1 MKMEQKVIATCMTV
15 FLLAAMVVLS
25 RQAAIYTMT
34 AGNEN
39 EKIVVIDVGHGGNDP
54 GKVGVNQILEKDV
67 NLAIAL
73 KLQKVL
79 KQSDLTVVMTRTADC
94 GLYDEN
100 ATNKKAQDM
109 HRRIQFMEDRHAD
122 LVVSIHQNSFQDSA
136 VCGPQCFYYANSE
149 LGHQVASIMQ
159 NTLNQGL
166 EIEAPRQEKAN
177 DSYYILKK
185 SAMPTVIVEC
195 GFLSNPED
203 AKKLTD
209 ETYQEKLA
217 FQIYLGIQKYF
228 NGL

>member
-1 MKMEQKVIATCMTV
+1 
-15 FLLAAMVVLS
+15 
-25 RQAAIYTMT
+25 
-34 AGNEN
+34 
-39 EKIVVIDVGHGGNDP
+39 
-54 GKVGVNQILEKDV
+54 
-67 NLAIAL
+67 
-73 KLQKVL
+73 
-79 KQSDLTVVMTRTADC
+79 
-94 GLYDEN
+94 
-100 ATNKKAQDM
+100 
-109 HRRIQFMEDRHAD
+109 MEDQHAD
-122 LVVSIHQNSFQDSA
+122 LVVSIHQNSFQDSS

-149 LGHQVASIMQ
+149 SGHQVASILQ

-166 EIEAPRQEKAN
+166 EIESPRQEKAN

>member
-15 FLLAAMVVLS
+15 FLLGSIVVLS
-25 RQAAIYTMT
+25 RKAAIYTMT
-34 AGNEN
+34 GGNEN

-79 KQSDLTVVMTRTADC
+79 KQSDLTVVMTRTTDC

-149 LGHQVASIMQ
+149 SGHQVASIMQ

>member
-34 AGNEN
+34 ARNEK

-79 KQSDLTVVMTRTADC
+79 KQSDLTVVMTRTTDC

-122 LVVSIHQNSFQDSA
+122 LVVSIHQNSFPEPEVKGAQ
-136 VCGPQCFYYANSE
+136 VFYYGQSAE
-149 LGHQVASIMQ
+149 G
-159 NTLNQGL
+159 
-166 EIEAPRQEKAN
+166 EA
-177 DSYYILKK
+177 L
-185 SAMPTVIVEC
+185 
-195 GFLSNPED
+195 
-203 AKKLTD
+203 AKL
-209 ETYQEKLA
+209 
-217 FQIYLGIQKYF
+217 IQ
-228 NGL
+228 

>member
-1 MKMEQKVIATCMTV
+1 
-15 FLLAAMVVLS
+15 
-25 RQAAIYTMT
+25 
-34 AGNEN
+34 
-39 EKIVVIDVGHGGNDP
+39 
-54 GKVGVNQILEKDV
+54 
-67 NLAIAL
+67 
-73 KLQKVL
+73 
-79 KQSDLTVVMTRTADC
+79 
-94 GLYDEN
+94 
-100 ATNKKAQDM
+100 
-109 HRRIQFMEDRHAD
+109 
-122 LVVSIHQNSFQDSA
+122 
-136 VCGPQCFYYANSE
+136 
-149 LGHQVASIMQ
+149 MQ

>member
-1 MKMEQKVIATCMTV
+1 MEQKVIATCMTV

-34 AGNEN
+34 AKD
-39 EKIVVIDVGHGGNDP
+39 EKEKTVVIDVGHGGNDP

-67 NLAIAL
+67 NLEIAL

-79 KQSDLTVVMTRTADC
+79 EQSDLTVVMTRTSDC

-109 HRRIQFMEDRHAD
+109 HRRIQFMEDQHAD
-122 LVVSIHQNSFQDSA
+122 LVVSIHQNSFHDSS

-149 LGHQVASIMQ
+149 SGHQVASILQ

-166 EIEAPRQEKAN
+166 EIESPRQEKAN

>member
-1 MKMEQKVIATCMTV
+1 MEQKVIATCMTV

-34 AGNEN
+34 AKDEK

-67 NLAIAL
+67 NLEIAL

-79 KQSDLTVVMTRTADC
+79 EQSDLTVVMTRTSDC

-109 HRRIQFMEDRHAD
+109 HRRIQFMEDQHAD
-122 LVVSIHQNSFQDSA
+122 LVVSIHQNSFHDSS
-136 VCGPQCFYYANSE
+136 VCGPQCFYYASSE
-149 LGHQVASIMQ
+149 SGHQVASILQ

-166 EIEAPRQEKAN
+166 EIESPRQEKAN

-203 AKKLTD
+203 AQKLTD
-209 ETYQEKLA
+209 EIYQEKLV